1 VKTLF
6 ILKLRITK
14 YPIRCKKKL
23 SPGVWRTNQNH
34 HLLFLFRYF
43 VQKSTPNFGRT
54 RPSFLLQPQ
63 TTIIATSHCHT
74 LNQYQTPILTAV
86 ENPITIR
93 QQQQQ
98 QLPTQLHLPLFSG
111 IFLFSCR
118 EVNKLHEIHMQ
129 KSVSNSQ
136 QQQQQQR
143 YRNSSKERMNQPTTT
158 TTIRLYY
165 LPVHKGRAAAA
176 LKKG

>member
-14 YPIRCKKKL
+14 YPIRSKKKL

-74 LNQYQTPILTAV
+74 LNQYQTPI
-86 ENPITIR
+86 TIC
-93 QQQQQ
+93 QQQQ

-111 IFLFSCR
+111 IFLFGCR
-118 EVNKLHEIHMQ
+118 EVNKLHEIHMH